1 MQVTMVSMLC
11 GCLTN
16 IVLDPLLIFGIGPF
30 PAMGI
35 RGAALATGIGQV
47 LTLVIYLVIY
57 AVRPPRVRIRRE
69 LLRPE
74 LTMIGRLYSIG
85 IPAALNLALPSFLI
99 SALNVILAAW
109 SEVYVLVLGIYYKL
123 QTFLYL
129 PANGIVQGM
138 RPLVGYNYGAGEYRR
153 VQQIYRIVLCMCGGI
168 MAAGMLVCLAVPG
181 VLMGLFTQNPD
192 TVTVGASALRI
203 ISMGFVVSAFSVTS
217 SGALEGLG
225 KGAESLIISLCRYA
239 LIIIPAAFVLSRFF
253 GPVGVWHAFWVA
265 ETLTAL
271 ISLAV
276 YHRVV
281 KSAS

>member
-1 MQVTMVSMLC
+1 M
-11 GCLTN
+11 
-16 IVLDPLLIFGIGPF
+16 
-30 PAMGI
+30 
-35 RGAALATGIGQV
+35 
-47 LTLVIYLVIY
+47 
-57 AVRPPRVRIRRE
+57 
-69 LLRPE
+69 
-74 LTMIGRLYSIG
+74 
-85 IPAALNLALPSFLI
+85 
-99 SALNVILAAW
+99 
-109 SEVYVLVLGIYYKL
+109 LVLGIYYKL

-203 ISMGFVVSAFSVTS
+203 ISMGFVVSAFSVTL

>member
-1 MQVTMVSMLC
+1 
-11 GCLTN
+11 
-16 IVLDPLLIFGIGPF
+16 
-30 PAMGI
+30 
-35 RGAALATGIGQV
+35 
-47 LTLVIYLVIY
+47 
-57 AVRPPRVRIRRE
+57 
-69 LLRPE
+69 
-74 LTMIGRLYSIG
+74 
-85 IPAALNLALPSFLI
+85 
-99 SALNVILAAW
+99 
-109 SEVYVLVLGIYYKL
+109 
-123 QTFLYL
+123 
-129 PANGIVQGM
+129 
-138 RPLVGYNYGAGEYRR
+138 
-153 VQQIYRIVLCMCGGI
+153 